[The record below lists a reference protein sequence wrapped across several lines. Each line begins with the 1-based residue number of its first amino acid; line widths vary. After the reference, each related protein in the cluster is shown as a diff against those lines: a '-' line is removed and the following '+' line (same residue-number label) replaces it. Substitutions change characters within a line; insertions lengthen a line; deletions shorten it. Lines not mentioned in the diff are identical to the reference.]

1 VRRITTAERMPPL
14 TMSIS
19 GMTPSKSGDTGP
31 PVVGR
36 ADAEAVALAVELAVA
51 VALVLADEL
60 LLAHALDIALGLDV
74 AQADAL
80 GLIIAEADA
89 LGLDIALAEDEADA
103 LGLIIAEADA
113 LGLDIALAEDEA
125 LDIMLLSPIIMLS
138 SPICCA
144 IAAAAKTNT
153 ATMHRAANKRNFLKM
168 PPSVVFPRR
177 EVPAPFPGGKH
188 NRQTSEPRSMY
199 VSRPCVVESPTVTLV
214 NRWLRV
220 R

>member
-89 LGLDIALAEDEADA
+89 LGLDIALAEDEA
-103 LGLIIAEADA
+103 
-113 LGLDIALAEDEA
+113 
-125 LDIMLLSPIIMLS
+125 LDIMLSSPIIMLSSPIIMLS

>member
-1 VRRITTAERMPPL
+1 VRLITTAERMPPL

-31 PVVGR
+31 PVFGR

-60 LLAHALDIALGLDV
+60 LLADALDIALGLDV
-74 AQADAL
+74 A
-80 GLIIAEADA
+80 
-89 LGLDIALAEDEADA
+89 EADA

-125 LDIMLLSPIIMLS
+125 LDIMLS
-138 SPICCA
+138 SLICCA

-199 VSRPCVVESPTVTLV
+199 VSRPCVVESPKVTLV

>member
-1 VRRITTAERMPPL
+1 MPPL

-125 LDIMLLSPIIMLS
+125 LDIMLSSPIIMLSSPIIMLS

>member
-1 VRRITTAERMPPL
+1 VRLITTAERMPPL

-31 PVVGR
+31 PVFGR

-60 LLAHALDIALGLDV
+60 LLADALDIALGLDV
-74 AQADAL
+74 A
-80 GLIIAEADA
+80 
-89 LGLDIALAEDEADA
+89 EADA

-125 LDIMLLSPIIMLS
+125 LDIMLSSPIMLS
-138 SPICCA
+138 SLICCA

-199 VSRPCVVESPTVTLV
+199 VSRPCVVESPKVTLV